1 MTLIRNRMI
10 FENLNAFRK
19 IDVKYVE
26 IRRVNR
32 KYFIEVEASLLQLA
46 LNLSGL
52 YEYWVEFEEM
62 KMRKP
67 ILWWV

>member
-1 MTLIRNRMI
+1 MI

-19 IDVKYVE
+19 VDVKYVE
-26 IRRVNR
+26 IWRVNR
-32 KYFIEVEASLLQLA
+32 KYFIELEASLLQLA

-52 YEYWVEFEEM
+52 YEDWVEFEE
-62 KMRKP
+62 KRVRKP